1 MSKKARRY
9 LLLLAALIALTAFVG
24 YQFLRD
30 YQMLQTLNEEKTVVA
45 AELDAKNAQNA
56 DLEAKLADAGNES
69 FVERMA
75 RELLGWVKPGEIK
88 IADKDH

>member
-9 LLLLAALIALTAFVG
+9 LLVLAALISVSAFVG
-24 YQFLRD
+24 FLFFRD
-30 YQMLQTLNEEKTVVA
+30 YQNLQTLNAEKAAIT
-45 AELDAKNAQNA
+45 AELDSKTKDNEELQ
-56 DLEAKLADAGNES
+56 AKLNDSGSDS

-88 IADKDH
+88 IVDKDN

>member
-9 LLLLAALIALTAFVG
+9 LLVLAALIAVSAFVG
-24 YQFLRD
+24 FQFFRD
-30 YQMLQTLNEEKTVVA
+30 YQNLQALNAEKAAVT
-45 AELDAKNAQNA
+45 AELDTKTKQNE
-56 DLEAKLADAGNES
+56 DLQTKLGDSDSDS

-88 IADKDH
+88 IVDKDN